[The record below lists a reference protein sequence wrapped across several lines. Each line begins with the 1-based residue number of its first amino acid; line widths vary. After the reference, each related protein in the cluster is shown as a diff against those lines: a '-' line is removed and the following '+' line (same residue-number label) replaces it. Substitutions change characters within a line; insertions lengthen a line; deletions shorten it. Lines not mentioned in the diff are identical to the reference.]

1 MIGGMN
7 LMGSNN
13 MWYDDIEWEYKGY
26 KCLIEFD
33 VEEDNVKAFHSVTTP
48 RWHNKDGKTLK
59 EAEVVGL
66 ILSPYDS
73 KKETVENEVDYH
85 IKNGKFKE
93 HKNG

>member
-1 MIGGMN
+1 
-7 LMGSNN
+7 MGSNN
-13 MWYDDIEWEYKGY
+13 MWYDDIEWKYKGY
-26 KCLIEFD
+26 KCLIEYD

-48 RWHNKDGKTLK
+48 KGEK
-59 EAEVVGL
+59 VGL

>member
-1 MIGGMN
+1 
-7 LMGSNN
+7 MGANN
-13 MWYDDIEWEYKGY
+13 MWYNHDIEWEYKGY

-33 VEEDNVKAFHSVTTP
+33 VEEDNVKAFHSVITP
-48 RWHNKDGKTLK
+48 KGED
-59 EAEVVGL
+59 VGL

>member
-1 MIGGMN
+1 
-7 LMGSNN
+7 MGSNN

-48 RWHNKDGKTLK
+48 KGEK
-59 EAEVVGL
+59 VGL
-66 ILSPYDS
+66 YISPYDS

>member
-1 MIGGMN
+1 
-7 LMGSNN
+7 MGSNN
-13 MWYDDIEWEYKGY
+13 MWYNNNIEWEYKGY

-48 RWHNKDGKTLK
+48 KGEK
-59 EAEVVGL
+59 VGL

-85 IKNGKFKE
+85 IKYGKFKE